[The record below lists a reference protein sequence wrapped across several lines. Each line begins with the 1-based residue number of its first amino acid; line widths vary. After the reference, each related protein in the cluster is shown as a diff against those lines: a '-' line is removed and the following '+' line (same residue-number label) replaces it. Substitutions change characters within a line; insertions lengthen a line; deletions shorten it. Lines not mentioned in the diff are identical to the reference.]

1 MRVWLATL
9 LLLFSSL
16 SRFQCDLKPGFGTT
30 FLFAVVCFITFTNI
44 AFMAF
49 GVIAQTVV
57 GVVAAGLA
65 FAFDVAFLASG
76 FAFALAFDVA
86 FFTAGGFFAN
96 LNLTGTVLRAVR

>member
-9 LLLFSSL
+9 LLFSSL
-16 SRFQCDLKPGFGTT
+16 GRFQCDLKPGFGTT

-65 FAFDVAFLASG
+65 FALDVAFLASG
-76 FAFALAFDVA
+76 FALALDVA